1 MGKSSFNDI
10 AQAVLANDSFLIPPS
25 EEEIDPSEYKYFCFP
40 NYSKNGITINE
51 VADCSQPD
59 LKRLKAHMFIGDIT
73 EKGEILN
80 KIDTAIEWLKTVK
93 NPPSPKYPQKHGNMP
108 ADSIYLN
115 VYKYDERRNK
125 ELLPNNENF
134 VCFVD
139 YNQSGTTTLKDGESV
154 MQYIV
159 TLFDDGRI
167 VINRNDNGSTLD
179 LINVDDD
186 GTDGEQ
192 DESNDTATYV
202 FLNSFDDFIKA
213 TGKTPLV
220 LPLPC
225 AGLYYTY
232 DEAIDYLE
240 LHSKYEIN
248 NRKIVMYQI
257 WNVEDS
263 LVFSLTGY
271 TKYNSDGSV
280 FYSIEKEGK
289 ISILII
295 LDDSYSG
302 IVSEAGY
309 TMDELIKM
317 LKK

>member
-1 MGKSSFNDI
+1 MKMTRLEWRYLQKIALDHPYFDTHELPLTEKEADAIVKANIRMTGKEFVDSI
-10 AQAVLANDSFLIPPS
+10 YAQLGMTRPS
-25 EEEIDPSEYKYFCFP
+25 EEKKPFAWLRS
-40 NYSKNGITINE
+40 
-51 VADCSQPD
+51 
-59 LKRLKAHMFIGDIT
+59 IGEQFTVPPIRKVVISVLIIVLLT
-73 EKGEILN
+73 VFFAATPMGQ
-80 KIDTAIEWLKTVK
+80 AI
-93 NPPSPKYPQKHGNMP
+93 
-108 ADSIYLN
+108 A
-115 VYKYDERRNK
+115 
-125 ELLPNNENF
+125 
-134 VCFVD
+134 
-139 YNQSGTTTLKDGESV
+139 ESV

>member
-1 MGKSSFNDI
+1 MPMKMTRLEWRYLQKIALDHPYFDTHELPLTEKEADAIVKANIRMTGKEFVDSI
-10 AQAVLANDSFLIPPS
+10 YAQLGMTRPS
-25 EEEIDPSEYKYFCFP
+25 EEKKPFAWLRS
-40 NYSKNGITINE
+40 
-51 VADCSQPD
+51 
-59 LKRLKAHMFIGDIT
+59 IGEQFTVPPIRKVVISVLIIVLLT
-73 EKGEILN
+73 VFFAATPMGQ
-80 KIDTAIEWLKTVK
+80 AI
-93 NPPSPKYPQKHGNMP
+93 
-108 ADSIYLN
+108 A
-115 VYKYDERRNK
+115 
-125 ELLPNNENF
+125 
-134 VCFVD
+134 
-139 YNQSGTTTLKDGESV
+139 ESV

-309 TMDELIKM
+309 TLDELIKM

>member
-1 MGKSSFNDI
+1 MPMKMTRLEWRYLQKIALDHPYFDTHELPLTEKEADAIVKANIRMTGKEFVDSI
-10 AQAVLANDSFLIPPS
+10 YAQLGMTRPS
-25 EEEIDPSEYKYFCFP
+25 EEKKPFAWLRS
-40 NYSKNGITINE
+40 
-51 VADCSQPD
+51 
-59 LKRLKAHMFIGDIT
+59 IGEQFTVPPIRKVVISVLIIVLLT
-73 EKGEILN
+73 VFFAATPMGQ
-80 KIDTAIEWLKTVK
+80 AI
-93 NPPSPKYPQKHGNMP
+93 
-108 ADSIYLN
+108 A
-115 VYKYDERRNK
+115 
-125 ELLPNNENF
+125 
-134 VCFVD
+134 
-139 YNQSGTTTLKDGESV
+139 ESV

>member
-1 MGKSSFNDI
+1 MKMTRLEWRYLQKIALDHPYFDTHELPLTEKEADAIVKANIRMTGKEFVDSI
-10 AQAVLANDSFLIPPS
+10 YAQLGMTRPS
-25 EEEIDPSEYKYFCFP
+25 EEKKPFAWLRS
-40 NYSKNGITINE
+40 
-51 VADCSQPD
+51 
-59 LKRLKAHMFIGDIT
+59 IGEQFTVPPIRKVVISVLIIVLLT
-73 EKGEILN
+73 VFFAATPMGQ
-80 KIDTAIEWLKTVK
+80 AI
-93 NPPSPKYPQKHGNMP
+93 
-108 ADSIYLN
+108 A
-115 VYKYDERRNK
+115 
-125 ELLPNNENF
+125 
-134 VCFVD
+134 
-139 YNQSGTTTLKDGESV
+139 ESV

-309 TMDELIKM
+309 TLDELIKM